1 LRASRD
7 VELASLAAI
16 GDRAAFGE
24 LLRRHAPGVRA
35 LLRRMG
41 SPSALADDIAQD
53 ACLKAFERIATFR
66 NEGPFAAWLNRIA
79 ARLYIRRW
87 REESRIDWADELP
100 EDTSGD
106 LAPISLAGDR
116 MDLDKALQLLS
127 PAERLCISLCVGA
140 GMTHN
145 EAAAE
150 LRLPLGTVKS
160 HVHRGLV
167 KLRSHFGAEVSPGEE
182 GTRVRA

>member
-1 LRASRD
+1 MRTSGDA
-7 VELASLAAI
+7 ELALLAAV

-24 LLRRHAPGVRA
+24 LLRRHAPGVRV

-41 SPSALADDIAQD
+41 AQPALADDLTQD

-66 NEGPFAAWLNRIA
+66 GDGSFAAWLKTIA

-87 REESRIDWADELP
+87 RSESRIAWAPELP
-100 EDTSGD
+100 EDIAD
-106 LAPISLAGDR
+106 EIAPLSVASDR
-116 MDLDKALQLLS
+116 IDLDKALQVLN
-127 PAERLCISLCVGA
+127 ETEKVCVSLCVGI
-140 GMTHN
+140 GMTHE

-150 LRLPLGTVKS
+150 LRMPLGTVKS

-167 KLRSHFGAEVSPGEE
+167 KLRVHFASADARCTEVV
-182 GTRVRA
+182 RVRA